1 MEYEEVLRV
10 KRQGII
16 VVAFYQG
23 QIFKRFEE
31 KEKFQNMVGEL
42 KIYKSM
48 IVFKINIFKLI
59 EKYPKL
65 KRSLVTLTFLKNY
78 LKEIK
83 KVYEENSSD
92 FLWVKVICLIKK
104 FIKIELT
111 KMFRETFLQML
122 QDF

>member
-42 KIYKSM
+42 KIYKIM

-65 KRSLVTLTFLKNY
+65 KRSLVTLTFLN

-92 FLWVKVICLIKK
+92 FL
-104 FIKIELT
+104 
-111 KMFRETFLQML
+111 
-122 QDF
+122 